1 MVLVPFKEK
10 VQLYTYFLQQGVFA
24 CKKDNVTNHEALNI
38 PNLHC
43 FLVMRSLV
51 SRGMATEIFSWQ
63 WHYYF
68 LTKKGVD
75 YLREYLGLPANIVP
89 NTWKLDEAEDQKEEG
104 GEENEERRGE
114 RRERGDRGER
124 RERRERG
131 ERRGRGRA
139 RGGRGD
145 RRGDRRGEEE
155 GAEQETK
162 EEPAE

>member
-1 MVLVPFKEK
+1 MVLVPLKEK
-10 VQLYTYFLQQGVFA
+10 VKLYTYFLSEGVFA
-24 CKKDNVTNHEALNI
+24 CKKDNVTNHDYLQI

-68 LTKKGVD
+68 LTKKGVE

-89 NTWKLDEAEDQKEEG
+89 KTYKLEEPEEQPKEEG
-104 GEENEERRGE
+104 GEENEEKRG
-114 RRERGDRGER
+114 G
-124 RERRERG
+124 ERRERG

-139 RGGRGD
+139 RGGRGG
-145 RRGDRRGEEE
+145 RRGGRRGNEEE
-155 GAEQETK
+155 AGEQQQESK
-162 EEPAE
+162 EEQPAAE

>member
-1 MVLVPFKEK
+1 MVLVPLKEK
-10 VQLYTYFLQQGVFA
+10 VKLYTYFLSEGVFA
-24 CKKDNVTNHEALNI
+24 CKKDNVSNHDYLQI

-89 NTWKLDEAEDQKEEG
+89 NTYKLDEQEEQKEEG
-104 GEENEERRGE
+104 GEENEEKKGERKERGE
-114 RRERGDRGER
+114 RRDRGDRE
-124 RERRERG
+124 
-131 ERRGRGRA
+131 ERRGRGRP
-139 RGGRGD
+139 RGGRGG
-145 RRGDRRGEEE
+145 RRGGRRGEE
-155 GAEQETK
+155 GEQPETK

>member
-1 MVLVPFKEK
+1 MVLVPLKEK
-10 VQLYTYFLQQGVFA
+10 VKLYTYFLSEGVFA
-24 CKKDNVTNHEALNI
+24 CKKDNVTNHDYLQI

-89 NTWKLDEAEDQKEEG
+89 NSWKLEDTEEQQKEEG
-104 GEENEERRGE
+104 GEENEDKRGE
-114 RRERGDRGER
+114 RRERG
-124 RERRERG
+124 ERG
-131 ERRGRGRA
+131 ERRGRGGR
-139 RGGRGD
+139 RGGRGG
-145 RRGDRRGEEE
+145 RRGGKRGEEE
-155 GAEQETK
+155 PAEQETK
-162 EEPAE
+162 EEAAE

>member
-1 MVLVPFKEK
+1 MVLVPLKEK
-10 VQLYTYFLQQGVFA
+10 VKLYTYFLSEGVFA
-24 CKKDNVTNHEALNI
+24 CKKDNVSNHDYLQI

-68 LTKKGVD
+68 LNQKGVE

-89 NTWKLDEAEDQKEEG
+89 KTYKLDEPEEQPKEEG
-104 GEENEERRGE
+104 GEENEEKRG
-114 RRERGDRGER
+114 G
-124 RERRERG
+124 ERRERG

-139 RGGRGD
+139 RGGRGG
-145 RRGDRRGEEE
+145 RRGGRRGNEEE
-155 GAEQETK
+155 AGEQQQESK
-162 EEPAE
+162 EEQPAAE

>member
-1 MVLVPFKEK
+1 MVLVPLKEK
-10 VQLYTYFLQQGVFA
+10 VKLYTYFLSEGVFA
-24 CKKDNVTNHEALNI
+24 CKKDNVTNHDYLQI

-68 LTKKGVD
+68 LSKKGVE

-89 NTWKLDEAEDQKEEG
+89 KTYKLEEPEEQPKEEG
-104 GEENEERRGE
+104 GEENEEKRG
-114 RRERGDRGER
+114 G
-124 RERRERG
+124 ERRERG

-139 RGGRGD
+139 RGGRGG
-145 RRGDRRGEEE
+145 RRGGRRGNEEE
-155 GAEQETK
+155 AGEQQQESK
-162 EEPAE
+162 EEQPAAE

>member
-1 MVLVPFKEK
+1 MVLVPFKNK
-10 VQLYTYFLQQGVFA
+10 VKLYTYFLQEGVFA
-24 CKKDNVTNHEALNI
+24 SKKDNVSNHETLNI

-89 NTWKLDEAEDQKEEG
+89 NSWKLEDTEEQQKEEG
-104 GEENEERRGE
+104 GEENEDKRG
-114 RRERGDRGER
+114 
-124 RERRERG
+124 ERRERG
-131 ERRGRGRA
+131 ERRGRGGR
-139 RGGRGD
+139 RGGRGG
-145 RRGDRRGEEE
+145 RRGGKRGEEE
-155 GAEQETK
+155 PAEQETK
-162 EEPAE
+162 EEAAE